1 MSNLANHE
9 FRGYSA
15 GATRGISI
23 WMAGARDGGEK
34 RGDCGKVKRK
44 SLEAELPCSSVS
56 IVLSARTAIRL
67 ISQDPP
73 GISIRLSKGY
83 RWRKRGATLVSF
95 RTSENNS
102 KFFR

>member
-73 GISIRLSKGY
+73 GNLYMLVQGLQVEEEGSDPR
-83 RWRKRGATLVSF
+83 LVSH
-95 RTSENNS
+95 
-102 KFFR
+102 